1 MKKIKILNQLH
12 ENYLVA
18 VVRGKSKDDAIAAV
32 QQMIEGGIYNIE
44 ITFTTPQ
51 AEEVIRHLRQAMNIS
66 SSEQVLY

>member
-1 MKKIKILNQLH
+1 MH

-44 ITFTTPQ
+44 ITFTTQ
-51 AEEVIRHLRQAMNIS
+51 AEVIRHLSATSDEHI
-66 SSEQVLY
+66 VIGAGT

>member
-1 MKKIKILNQLH
+1 MKKAEILNRLH

-32 QQMIEGGIYNIE
+32 NQMIEGGIYNIE

-51 AEEVIRHLRQAMNIS
+51 AEEVIQ
-66 SSEQVLY
+66 Y

>member
-51 AEEVIRHLRQAMNIS
+51 AEEVIRHLSDKR
-66 SSEQVLY
+66 